1 MVEHLY
7 ILETGFSQLRWQDDI
22 EINQWLELLHP
33 FTTAKDLY
41 ISSKFTPRIASAL
54 KEVLPSLQNL
64 FLEDSAPSG
73 NVQETIGQFVAAQQL
88 AGHPIAVSNWE
99 RKSLEDLYVLFLLY
113 RHSSSLVV
121 RLLIYRP
128 DIPVALFSDA
138 FVEQWQVVM
147 DLDWIM

>member
-1 MVEHLY
+1 VVEHLY
-7 ILETGFSQLRWQDDI
+7 ILGTGFSQLRWQDDI

-88 AGHPIAVSNWE
+88 AGHPIAVSNCIRE
-99 RKSLEDLYVLFLLY
+99 TLPS
-113 RHSSSLVV
+113 
-121 RLLIYRP
+121 
-128 DIPVALFSDA
+128 
-138 FVEQWQVVM
+138 
-147 DLDWIM
+147 

>member
-1 MVEHLY
+1 M
-7 ILETGFSQLRWQDDI
+7 FSLM
-22 EINQWLELLHP
+22 
-33 FTTAKDLY
+33 
-41 ISSKFTPRIASAL
+41 
-54 KEVLPSLQNL
+54 
-64 FLEDSAPSG
+64 
-73 NVQETIGQFVAAQQL
+73 
-88 AGHPIAVSNWE
+88 WE